1 MLPGFLL
8 SLREGFEVALVLGIV
23 LGALR
28 KINRRE
34 MSSIIWSGAAIAG
47 LVSVLLAFFLYS
59 LGGELEGRAEEIY
72 EGLSMLFATVL
83 LTWMVFWM
91 RRQAGSL
98 SKELEGNVLKTTAL
112 GSHRALF
119 LLAFLAVGRE
129 GLELAVFLTISAFS
143 SSAWLTF
150 LGAIAGL
157 SVAALMGFLLFTT
170 TRRLSVKKFFLVT
183 NVLMILFAAGL
194 VARSI
199 HEFNEAGWVP
209 AVVENVWDANH
220 FLNEESTVGSM
231 FVTLLGYN
239 GNPSLTEVVIYVCYL
254 LLVGSWFFKGVIPVR
269 RSQGIGTE
277 KLS

>member
-8 SLREGFEVALVLGIV
+8 SVREGFEVALVLGIV
-23 LGALR
+23 LSALR
-28 KINRRE
+28 KIKHRE
-34 MSSIIWSGAAIAG
+34 MSSIIWSGAAVAG
-47 LVSVLLAFFLYS
+47 LVSALLALLLYS
-59 LGGELEGRAEEIY
+59 LGGEFEGRAEEIY
-72 EGLSMLFATVL
+72 EGLSMLSAAVL

-91 RRQAGSL
+91 RRQAGIL
-98 SKELEGNVLKTTAL
+98 SKELEGNVLRMTAL

-129 GLELAVFLTISAFS
+129 GMELAAFLTIAAFS

-157 SVAALMGFLLFTT
+157 GIAALMGILLFTT
-170 TRRLSVKKFFLVT
+170 TRRLSVKKFFLLT
-183 NVLMILFAAGL
+183 NVLLLLFAAGL

-209 AVVENVWDANH
+209 AGVENIWDTNH
-220 FLNEESTVGSM
+220 ILNDESAVGSI

-239 GNPSLTEVVIYVCYL
+239 GNPSLTEVVVYVGYL
-254 LLVGSWFFKGVIPVR
+254 LLVCVLFYKGAIHVQTHP
-269 RSQGIGTE
+269 GIET
-277 KLS
+277 